1 MAKTRSRPSTR
12 KSDTR
17 VGKTPHQVHATAP
30 QPAAGGLHWRPW
42 AAEFAG
48 TAFQLFLGFSLVV
61 VLVAPSSRFAGLIPG
76 GGLTR
81 VVIGLGFGVLAALV
95 AISPPGRHSGA
106 HLNPAVTFAFWIRGH
121 VHPVDLLGYSL
132 SQTAGAF
139 LAAGLVHVL
148 WGAKA
153 AKLHDVATF
162 PLAADWQAFVAEAL
176 LTATLLVVVFALVS
190 NQATARF
197 TPAVVAVLLSG
208 LIWAGGPFSGP
219 SMNPARSLAPD
230 TTSGSFS
237 GLWIYLIAPMVGA
250 ALAVVVFRIVLPN
263 AETLTAKLFH
273 DERYPT
279 SLASALPA
287 QPHDAKVN
295 HSVPATSKKGRR

>member
-1 MAKTRSRPSTR
+1 MTDTKSRPARR

-17 VGKTPHQVHATAP
+17 VGKTPHQVPATAP

-42 AAEFAG
+42 AAELGG

-76 GGLTR
+76 GGPTR
-81 VVIGLGFGVLAALV
+81 LVIGLGFGVLAALV
-95 AISPPGRHSGA
+95 AISPPGRLSGA

-121 VHPVDLLGYSL
+121 VHPIDLLGYTVA
-132 SQTAGAF
+132 QTAGAF
-139 LAAGLVHVL
+139 VAAGLVHVL
-148 WGAKA
+148 WGQKA
-153 AKLHDVATF
+153 ARLHDVATF
-162 PLAADWQAFVAEAL
+162 PVSAAWQAFLAEAL
-176 LTATLLVVVFALVS
+176 LSAALLVVVFALVS
-190 NQATARF
+190 HQSTARF

-208 LIWAGGPFSGP
+208 LIWAGGPYSGP

-230 TTSGSFS
+230 TTSGAFS
-237 GLWIYLIAPMVGA
+237 GLWIYLVAPMVGA
-250 ALAVVVFRIVLPN
+250 ALAVAVFRIVLPN

-295 HSVPATSKKGRR
+295 HHVPPTSKQPRR